1 MTDPYLGY
9 RFRVEIDNIQ
19 IAAFSEATTPDSS
32 NDVIEYREG
41 TDPARLRKVAG
52 LTKFGNIT
60 LKRGMTDSMELYNW
74 RKIIE
79 DHGTNNAQSRRSIS
93 LILVDDSNQEKA
105 RWNVFEAWPIKYDA
119 TDFNAKSSEILLET
133 LELAHE
139 GFTRVL

>member
-9 RFRVEIDNIQ
+9 RFRVEIDNIR

-32 NDVIEYREG
+32 SDVIEYREG
-41 TDPARLRKVAG
+41 TDAGRMRKVSG
-52 LTKFGNIT
+52 LTKYGNIT
-60 LKRGMTDSMELYNW
+60 LKRGLTETLDLYNW

-79 DHGTNNAQSRRSIS
+79 DHGTGFPGGRRSIS
-93 LILVDDSNQEKA
+93 LVLVDEGNQEKA
-105 RWNVFEAWPIKYDA
+105 RWNIFEAWPVKYDA
-119 TDFNAKSSEILLET
+119 TDFNAKSSEVLLET